1 MTSEAHLE
9 KKKLSIVFFC
19 EGVTFFLVNNFK
31 KMKRCA
37 GPLTKEEAEKKIGKE
52 EQEKALAEET
62 EAHKEEAKPC
72 EKFVVFFSLFHFL
85 VLMNVHMM

>member
-1 MTSEAHLE
+1 M
-9 KKKLSIVFFC
+9 
-19 EGVTFFLVNNFK
+19 NNFK

-37 GPLTKEEAEKKIGKE
+37 EKLTKEEAEKQIEKE

-72 EKFVVFFSLFHFL
+72 EKFVVFFPPFFFL